1 MYKWAGCLR
10 RASFSVARS
19 SDTSAL
25 ADIESP
31 PVRNTND
38 KFLDAP
44 VAVCTLDSPVGTLL
58 AAASAHALVS
68 LEFTQSETL
77 AERRD
82 ELCRRFAAN
91 LAPEHP
97 VLAQLST
104 ELVEYFAA
112 RRRHFEVPLAYSGS
126 GFQNSVWRLLL
137 QIPYGTTWSYRDMA
151 ERLGD
156 PLALRAVGGANHA
169 NPIAIVI
176 PCHRVINA
184 NGALGGYGGGAW
196 RKRLLLDLEVG
207 QQRLEF

>member
-1 MYKWAGCLR
+1 
-10 RASFSVARS
+10 
-19 SDTSAL
+19 
-25 ADIESP
+25 
-31 PVRNTND
+31 
-38 KFLDAP
+38 
-44 VAVCTLDSPVGTLL
+44 VAVATLDSPVGTLL

-68 LEFTQSETL
+68 LEFTEDAML

-91 LAPEHP
+91 LAEDHP
-97 VLAQLST
+97 VLAQLRA
-104 ELVEYFAA
+104 ELTEYFAC
-112 RRRHFEVPLAYSGS
+112 RRRHFEVPLEYAGS
-126 GFQNSVWRLLL
+126 SFQHSVWSLLL

-184 NGALGGYGGGAW
+184 SGVLGGYGGGAW

-207 QQRLEF
+207 QQRMDL